1 MIKME
6 KIPIVI
12 PAYEPDNRLIKLLQ
26 EFNENDIGPVIL
38 VNDGS
43 CHEYDPI
50 FEKAERLLNEH
61 DGVLLKHPQ
70 NMGKGRALKTAFSY
84 IINNYQNAIGAITAD
99 SDGQHTVE
107 CIKAV
112 MDAFYNEPK
121 CLVLGV
127 RQFNGA
133 GIPWKSRFGNNLTK
147 KVFAVVSGVHVSDTQ
162 TGLRGIPI
170 SFMEQ
175 LLEVKGDRFEFEM
188 QMLLE
193 SAGKYNIVEI
203 PIKTVYDSEENHQT
217 HFNPI
222 KDSIKIYRILGKKI
236 LKYIFSS
243 FSSSIIDLI
252 LFSFFCLILK
262 NKNLNLYVAISTV
275 LARIIS
281 ATYNYFMNYK
291 VVFKS
296 SESIKTSGIKY
307 AMLAA
312 VQMSMSAFLVT
323 TFVRIFSVIP
333 EVVVKIIID
342 TILFFVS
349 YHIQQRYIF
358 FKS

>member
-1 MIKME
+1 MIEIK

-12 PAYEPDNRLIKLLQ
+12 PAYEPDNRLIELL
-26 EFNENDIGPVIL
+26 EKFNKTNIGPVIL

-43 CHEYDPI
+43 SNYYDPI
-50 FEKAERLLNEH
+50 FEKAEDLIREN

-84 IINNYQNAIGAITAD
+84 IVNHYQNAIGSITAD

-107 CIKAV
+107 CIKSV
-112 MDAFYNEPK
+112 MDAFYNNPK
-121 CLVLGV
+121 CLILGV
-127 RQFNGA
+127 RQFNEVE
-133 GIPWKSRFGNNLTK
+133 IPWKSRFGNNLTK
-147 KVFAVVSGVHVSDTQ
+147 KVFAFVSGVHVSDTQ

-170 SFMEQ
+170 SFMKQ

-203 PIKTVYDSEENHQT
+203 PIETVYDSKENHQT

-243 FSSSIIDLI
+243 FSSSIIDLV
-252 LFSFFCLILK
+252 LFSFFCLIFK
-262 NKNLNLYVAISTV
+262 NINSILYVAISTV

-296 SESIKTSGIKY
+296 SESIQVSGIKY
-307 AMLAA
+307 AMLAI
-312 VQMSMSAFLVT
+312 VQMSMSAFFVT
-323 TFVRIFSVIP
+323 MFVKIFSILP
-333 EVVVKIIID
+333 EVMVKIIID